1 MSASRVLIACWMT
14 LAVLSA
20 GTVALGQIAATGLV
34 SIAILVVAVT
44 KAWLIADGFMELR
57 HAPRLW
63 RRLVLSWAALL
74 ATVIGIVISRT
85 I

>member
-14 LAVLSA
+14 LAVLST

-34 SIAILVVAVT
+34 SIAILVIAVT

-74 ATVIGIVISRT
+74 ATVIGLVISFT

>member
-14 LAVLSA
+14 LAVLST
-20 GTVALGQIAATGLV
+20 GTVALGQVAATGLV

-74 ATVIGIVISRT
+74 ATVIGLVISFS

>member
-1 MSASRVLIACWMT
+1 MSTSRVLIACWMT
-14 LAVLSA
+14 LAVLST

-74 ATVIGIVISRT
+74 AIAISFT
-85 I
+85 L

>member
-1 MSASRVLIACWMT
+1 MSASRVLITCWMA
-14 LAVLSA
+14 LAVLST

-63 RRLVLSWAALL
+63 RWLVLSWAALL
-74 ATVIGIVISRT
+74 ATVIGGVIISAA
-85 I
+85 

>member
-1 MSASRVLIACWMT
+1 MSTSRVLIACWMA
-14 LAVLSA
+14 LAVLST

-63 RRLVLSWAALL
+63 RRLVLSWAAVL
-74 ATVIGIVISRT
+74 ASVIGIVISLT

>member
-1 MSASRVLIACWMT
+1 MLLGRAE
-14 LAVLSA
+14 
-20 GTVALGQIAATGLV
+20 GTRLLT
-34 SIAILVVAVT
+34 IAILLVAVG

-63 RRLVLSWAALL
+63 RRLVLSWAAVL
-74 ATVIGIVISRT
+74 AIAISFA

>member
-14 LAVLSA
+14 LAVLST
-20 GTVALGQIAATGLV
+20 GTVALGQVAATGLV
-34 SIAILVVAVT
+34 SIAILVIAVT

-74 ATVIGIVISRT
+74 ATVIGLVISFT

>member
-1 MSASRVLIACWMT
+1 MSTSRVLIACWMT
-14 LAVLSA
+14 LAVLST

-63 RRLVLSWAALL
+63 RGLILSWAVLL
-74 ATVIGIVISRT
+74 ASVIGIVIT
-85 I
+85 PA

>member
-1 MSASRVLIACWMT
+1 MSVSRVLIACWMT
-14 LAVLSA
+14 LAVLSI
-20 GTVALGQIAATGLV
+20 GTVALGQVAATGLV
-34 SIAILVVAVT
+34 SIAILAVAVT

-63 RRLVLSWAALL
+63 RWLVLSWAALL
-74 ATVIGIVISRT
+74 AIVIGVVISSA

>member
-1 MSASRVLIACWMT
+1 MSASRVLIVCWMT
-14 LAVLSA
+14 LAVLST

-63 RRLVLSWAALL
+63 RWLVLSWAALL
-74 ATVIGIVISRT
+74 ATVIGIVISFT

>member
-1 MSASRVLIACWMT
+1 MSTSRVLIACWMT
-14 LAVLSA
+14 LAVLST
-20 GTVALGQIAATGLV
+20 GTVALGRIATTELV

-74 ATVIGIVISRT
+74 AIAISFT
-85 I
+85 L

>member
-1 MSASRVLIACWMT
+1 MT
-14 LAVLSA
+14 LAVLST
-20 GTVALGQIAATGLV
+20 GTVALGRIATTELV

-63 RRLVLSWAALL
+63 RRLVLSWAAVL
-74 ATVIGIVISRT
+74 ASVIGIVISLT

>member
-14 LAVLSA
+14 LAVLST

-63 RRLVLSWAALL
+63 RGLILSWAVLL
-74 ATVIGIVISRT
+74 ASVIGIVIT
-85 I
+85 PA

>member
-14 LAVLSA
+14 LAVLST

-74 ATVIGIVISRT
+74 AIAISFA

>member
-14 LAVLSA
+14 LAVLST
-20 GTVALGQIAATGLV
+20 GTVALGQAAASGLV
-34 SIAILVVAVT
+34 SISILAVAVT

-63 RRLVLSWAALL
+63 RRLVLSWAMVL
-74 ATVIGIVISRT
+74 AIAISFT
-85 I
+85 L

>member
-1 MSASRVLIACWMT
+1 MSTSSVLIACWMT
-14 LAVLSA
+14 LAVLST
-20 GTVALGQIAATGLV
+20 GTVALGQIATTGLV

-74 ATVIGIVISRT
+74 AIAISLA

>member
-14 LAVLSA
+14 LAVLST
-20 GTVALGQIAATGLV
+20 GTVALGQVAATGLV

-74 ATVIGIVISRT
+74 AIAISFAL
-85 I
+85 

>member
-14 LAVLSA
+14 LAVLST
-20 GTVALGQIAATGLV
+20 GTVALGQIAASELV
-34 SIAILVVAVT
+34 SIAILAVAVA

-74 ATVIGIVISRT
+74 ATVIGIVISFAL
-85 I
+85 